1 MKPKYK
7 LPKED
12 IISIIRLIC
21 LGIAGLGLSIL
32 FIFLYEKYNNL
43 LLTICTAVFSLIYM
57 VGSVVIISK
66 KDLIFQNT
74 TKAAILFPLIY
85 IVLIFGFLLF
95 IEHKRIPDNPM
106 RILDCF
112 LWSVY
117 TMPAFIVVM
126 LIVVLI
132 MVGMAYAG

>member
-1 MKPKYK
+1 MKPKHK

-43 LLTICTAVFSLIYM
+43 LLTICTAVFS
-57 VGSVVIISK
+57 
-66 KDLIFQNT
+66 
-74 TKAAILFPLIY
+74 LIY

>member
-1 MKPKYK
+1 MRAKYK
-7 LPKED
+7 LTKED
-12 IISIIRLIC
+12 FISIVRLIC
-21 LGIAGLGLSIL
+21 LGIVGLGLSIL
-32 FIFLYEKYNNL
+32 FIFLYEKYHNL
-43 LLTICTAVFSLIYM
+43 SLTICTAVFSLIYM

-66 KDLIFQNT
+66 KDLIFLNT
-74 TKAAILFPLIY
+74 TKAAVLFPLIY
-85 IVLIFGFLLF
+85 TILIFCFLLF
-95 IEHKRIPDNPM
+95 IEQKRIPNNPM

-126 LIVVLI
+126 LIVALV

>member
-32 FIFLYEKYNNL
+32 FIFLYEKYHNL
-43 LLTICTAVFSLIYM
+43 SLTICTAVFSLIYM

-74 TKAAILFPLIY
+74 TKAAVLFPLIY
-85 IVLIFGFLLF
+85 TILIFCFLLF

-112 LWSVY
+112 LWFVY

-126 LIVVLI
+126 LIVVLV